1 MCSALRNGDSLSPVP
16 SQEAKERPSGVGVAA
31 SSRRSAQVTAAGV
44 SSFQTQSIEE
54 GRRGGSVPT
63 QPPRAVHPPARCQH
77 ATCVH
82 VLCCGIG
89 ENNSHHTCTPTAE
102 TQSKNNNKVKAVAQ
116 SVLPSPSSLLYS
128 KSIHTEMSCLGK
140 E

>member
-54 GRRGGSVPT
+54 GGEAQCPHNLPELCIPLPGVSM
-63 QPPRAVHPPARCQH
+63 PRVSMFSAV
-77 ATCVH
+77 
-82 VLCCGIG
+82 G
-89 ENNSHHTCTPTAE
+89 
-102 TQSKNNNKVKAVAQ
+102 
-116 SVLPSPSSLLYS
+116 
-128 KSIHTEMSCLGK
+128 
-140 E
+140 